1 MIEPSPMMHKARSL
15 VADADPIANG
25 KAIPIEPKEPDEMK
39 KLPRLG
45 KKFCGT
51 TYHVIPASVTID
63 LKELACSSSFEI
75 ALYREKRPFSL
86 SGSG

>member
-1 MIEPSPMMHKARSL
+1 MEPSPIMHKARSL

-25 KAIPIEPKEPDEMK
+25 NAIPIEPKDPDEMK
-39 KLPRLG
+39 KLPLLG

-63 LKELACSSSFEI
+63 LKKLACSFSFEM
-75 ALYREKRPFSL
+75 ALYREKRPSSM